1 MEQEKYTSFFTE
13 EQLSNMDHANKMV
26 ELMERKGI
34 TIEQL
39 SWHVHFT
46 GQEIYEVMNELS
58 YNKILIDEAISFLT
72 TSFLPDKKKGDD

>member
-1 MEQEKYTSFFTE
+1 MARESFFTE
-13 EQLSNMDHANKMV
+13 QQLMEMEHAEKMV
-26 ELMERKGI
+26 DLMQEKNI

-58 YNKILIDEAISFLT
+58 YKKELVDEAILFLENSFL
-72 TSFLPDKKKGDD
+72 